1 MPRIESGRLAG
12 TYVVLLLSSFLTLPP
27 FFPPSPLLLAGF
39 FMWCLFVIG
48 HDCGHGSF
56 SEYKWLNDI
65 CGHICHAPL
74 MVPYWP
80 WQKVCEPALPPS
92 FLLIIISRSSHLS
105 FPPSLPPSLPP

>member
-1 MPRIESGRLAG
+1 
-12 TYVVLLLSSFLTLPP
+12 
-27 FFPPSPLLLAGF
+27 
-39 FMWCLFVIG
+39 MWCLFVIG

-80 WQKVCEPALPPS
+80 WQKVCKPGCLP
-92 FLLIIISRSSHLS
+92 LS
-105 FPPSLPPSLPP
+105 FPPSLPPSFTQAFAHLSSPSLPPSLPP